1 MSKFTVKEIKEHLDQ
16 ENIKY
21 TSKMSKQQLLDL
33 LPTGNPM
40 PKEMPKEMPKDE
52 PNVLIS
58 QKHFRFNPVTEN
70 VEPVVQQKAMKDVI
84 DIVFNEACKKNASR
98 CKKPE
103 KSKRQR
109 KVKEEEVKEEVKEED
124 VTPELRSV
132 TPKNSSS
139 SSLWVST
146 LKEYNKDKKYK
157 IHKKDSDEYK
167 EILDLYNKKKTSK
180 QV

>member
-33 LPTGNPM
+33 LPTGNP
-40 PKEMPKEMPKDE
+40 MPKEMPKDE

-124 VTPELRSV
+124 VTP
-132 TPKNSSS
+132 KNS

-167 EILDLYNKKKTSK
+167 EILELYNKKKASS
-180 QV
+180 QL